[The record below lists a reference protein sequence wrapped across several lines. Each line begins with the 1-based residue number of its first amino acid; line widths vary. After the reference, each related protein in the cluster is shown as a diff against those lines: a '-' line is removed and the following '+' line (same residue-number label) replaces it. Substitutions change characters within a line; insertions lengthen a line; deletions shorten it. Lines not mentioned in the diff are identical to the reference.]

1 MLLGQP
7 QHPGDLVAAAR
18 EHDRLGQ
25 GTLERRG
32 VRRVRHEVVLARQ
45 NVLRPDQLAQRV
57 EGERH
62 GREGTIGADGGRLA
76 DRGVRALRARSRAAR
91 PSATADRAACSSPGC
106 TARSPRRCSSRA
118 ASLDRVAAADSSCA
132 IVLCANPDGVADGT
146 RQNARGV
153 DLNRNFPA
161 TSWRAGTT
169 PSYPAGIDPAE
180 RVPANRTNVS
190 STGSAPLS
198 EPESA
203 GLAAL
208 IERLEPAL
216 VLDLHAPLELVL
228 TTAARARRGR
238 ARAGRQPPGS
248 SSPTSSDRRC
258 RARCATGSATAACPA
273 SPTRSSTPG
282 CRRSTARHLPGLVAF
297 TRMRAASRD

>member
-1 MLLGQP
+1 MAGGWQIEAYGRSVRGAELRVHLP
-7 QHPGDLVAAAR
+7 PRPRRLLVAGLHG
-18 EHDRLGQ
+18 EEPETVQ
-25 GTLERRG
+25 
-32 VRRVRHEVVLARQ
+32 LARGI
-45 NVLRPDQLAQRV
+45 V
-57 EGERH
+57 
-62 GREGTIGADGGRLA
+62 
-76 DRGVRALRARSRAAR
+76 
-91 PSATADRAACSSPGC
+91 
-106 TARSPRRCSSRA
+106 
-118 ASLDRVAAADSSCA
+118 DRVAAADSSCA

-216 VLDLHAPLELVL
+216 VLDLHAPLEMVL
-228 TTAARARRGR
+228 TTSLVPAEVARELAAA
-238 ARAGRQPPGS
+238 AGLELTDELGSPVPGALRDWLGDGGV
-248 SSPTSSDRRC
+248 PCITYEVEH
-258 RARCATGSATAACPA
+258 AGLPA
-273 SPTRSSTPG
+273 LYR
-282 CRRSTARHLPGLVAF
+282 RHLPGLVAF
-297 TRMRAASRD
+297 TRMRATSRD